1 MKHMAATSSRA
12 LQRLSR
18 MGSPVVRWILSGKSH
33 SLMSRRLLLVSFTGR
48 KTGRSY
54 TTPVSYVR
62 DGNEL
67 LIPGGGKWWKNLA
80 GGPVR
85 VRLQGS
91 WVPVSPEVITETQGM
106 SEVLGRMMAR
116 NSALPVFTG
125 IGRGQEGQPNPED
138 LERERRRGFVVVRLH
153 MQNQVRGAKVA

>member
-1 MKHMAATSSRA
+1 MRVM
-12 LQRLSR
+12 LSR
-18 MGSPVVRWILSGKSH
+18 VLQWLSRIGSPVVRWILSGRSH
-33 SLMSRRLLLVSFTGR
+33 SLMSRQLLLVSFTGR
-48 KTGRSY
+48 KSGRSY

-80 GGPVR
+80 GGPVS
-85 VRLQGS
+85 VHLQGS
-91 WVPVSPEVITETQGM
+91 WISVAPEVITESQRV

-116 NSALPVFTG
+116 NPAVPVFTG
-125 IGRGQEGQPNPED
+125 IGRGEDGRPNPED

-153 MQNQVRGAKVA
+153 MQSQVRSTRVA